1 MNSLFDEFKLICL
14 QLNRIGIIP
23 TLMGSLGL
31 EYVSKVDWNPA
42 DIDIHV
48 PGNPGGWK
56 VPDELRIYDFDKIK
70 TVMENLGY
78 RLTDAHE
85 HEFQKDGIHVEFGS
99 IDSLVEFAGIAE
111 RDIELIPLDNIRFR
125 VPSPEQF
132 LSIYKASSKDSYR
145 NDKNNNKDFAKI
157 AWLSSRLSI

>member
-14 QLNRIGIIP
+14 QLNKIGIIP

-85 HEFQKDGIHVEFGS
+85 HEF
-99 IDSLVEFAGIAE
+99 
-111 RDIELIPLDNIRFR
+111 
-125 VPSPEQF
+125 
-132 LSIYKASSKDSYR
+132 
-145 NDKNNNKDFAKI
+145 
-157 AWLSSRLSI
+157 